1 MRKLK
6 ILLAEDHVVMR
17 EGLKRLINDQPN
29 MEVIGEADDGLTACA
44 QTIELLPDVV
54 LMDVSMPGLNGA
66 DATKRIKEECPEVKV
81 LALTA
86 QRATAYLDPLLKA
99 GASGYVLKQV
109 AFEELIEAICTVAN
123 GGIYLDKESQQH
135 IADSYLDRGVLKGEA
150 RGKHLTEREAEVMPL
165 IASGHTNKEIASKLD
180 VSVKTIETHKANSMR
195 KLELR
200 SRAELVSYARNRG
213 WL

>member
-1 MRKLK
+1 
-6 ILLAEDHVVMR
+6 MR

-29 MEVIGEADDGLTACA
+29 MEVIGEADDGITACA
-44 QTIELLPDVV
+44 KAYELLPDIV
-54 LMDVSMPGLNGA
+54 LMDISMPGLNGA
-66 DATKRIKEECPEVKV
+66 DATRKIKEECPDIKV

-86 QRATAYLDPLLKA
+86 QRATAYLDELLKA

-109 AFEELIEAICTVAN
+109 AFHELIQAICIVAN

-150 RGKHLTEREAEVMPL
+150 RGKPLTEREAEVLPL
-165 IASGHTNKEIASKLD
+165 IANGHTNKEIARKLD
-180 VSVKTIETHKANSMR
+180 VSVKTVETHKANSMR
-195 KLELR
+195 KLNLR
-200 SRAELVSYARNRG
+200 SRAELVNYARDRG